1 MTPRSG
7 RLCYYQFF
15 SRKSLDVHEVVGE
28 LPGARERVIHCEE
41 TVATFSASTSERCL
55 DGGE

>member
-1 MTPRSG
+1 MLLSV
-7 RLCYYQFF
+7 FF
-15 SRKSLDVHEVVGE
+15 EKNLDVHEVVGE

-41 TVATFSASTSERCL
+41 TVAASSASTSERCL

>member
-28 LPGARERVIHCEE
+28 VPASRERVIHCEE
-41 TVATFSASTSERCL
+41 TVAASSASTSERCL